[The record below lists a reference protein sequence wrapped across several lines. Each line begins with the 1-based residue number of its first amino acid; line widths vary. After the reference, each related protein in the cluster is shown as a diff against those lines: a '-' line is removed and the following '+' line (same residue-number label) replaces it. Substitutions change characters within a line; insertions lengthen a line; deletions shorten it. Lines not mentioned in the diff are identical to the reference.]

1 LYPIRTI
8 CDGSA
13 SGALLQKY
21 PDNFETTVV
30 ADIASSDLK
39 QAIKGTMRPEVML
52 MLPH

>member
-8 CDGSA
+8 RDGST

-39 QAIKGTMRPEVML
+39 QAVKGMRQEVML
-52 MLPH
+52 MLRY